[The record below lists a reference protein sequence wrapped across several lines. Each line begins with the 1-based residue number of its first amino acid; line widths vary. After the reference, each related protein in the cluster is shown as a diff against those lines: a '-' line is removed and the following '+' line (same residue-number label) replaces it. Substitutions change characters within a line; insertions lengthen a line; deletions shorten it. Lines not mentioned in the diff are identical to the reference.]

1 MSNDM
6 TIALVAVGVLLVAM
20 IGFVSLALRTYIH
33 ASLSHA
39 NVGDVFDFDYEQPL
53 HGETKRVLAQV
64 IEPVATLDEYAI
76 RSLNSRSR
84 YRRYDPLF
92 QRTNHLVTCKMPN
105 GDIRQFYAERAT
117 NVRRSIFGKNLFKV
131 AALFV

>member
-6 TIALVAVGVLLVAM
+6 MIALVAVGVLLLATIAFVA
-20 IGFVSLALRTYIH
+20 LALRTYVH

-53 HGETKRVLAQV
+53 HGEPKRVLAQV
-64 IEPVATLDEYAI
+64 IEPVATLDDSWI
-76 RSLNSRSR
+76 KIMNRRSR
-84 YRRYDPLF
+84 YRRNDPLF
-92 QRTNHLVTCKMPN
+92 HRTNHLVTCKMPN

-117 NVRRSIFGKNLFKV
+117 NVRRSLFGKNLFKV

>member
-6 TIALVAVGVLLVAM
+6 MIALVAVGVLLLAT
-20 IGFVSLALRTYIH
+20 IAFVVSALRTYVH

-53 HGETKRVLAQV
+53 HGQPKRVLAQV
-64 IEPVATLDEYAI
+64 IEPVATLDDYAI
-76 RSLNSRSR
+76 RNLNARSR

-92 QRTNHLVTCKMPN
+92 HRTNHLVTCKMPN

-117 NVRRSIFGKNLFKV
+117 NVRRSLFGKNMFKI